1 MAKKKIKDLTLG
13 ELRNFCYKHDC
24 PNCPIETL
32 VCAYKHSIYCLDL
45 EEEIEVE
52 EDKPQKCKDLRGC
65 C

>member
-1 MAKKKIKDLTLG
+1 MGNKKIKDLTLG
-13 ELRNFCYKHDC
+13 EMYEICCKHDC
-24 PNCPIETL
+24 PNCPIEAL
-32 VCAYKHSIYCLDL
+32 VCAYKHAIHSLDL